1 MNLSQIETE
10 LAALRNKHSQ
20 AAGQLA
26 LLQSQKTTKA
36 AELSS
41 AQIDITTWT
50 QVQTL
55 FGKVSEFARKQ
66 LVTKI
71 EQTVSAAMEAVF
83 GEGMRFEVLIGTKG
97 NQPTAEWQVVS
108 TYGAYTVQTD
118 PQDANGGGVVDV
130 ISLALRLSLLELAR
144 PKPEGPLILD
154 EPGKMISTQFAP
166 AVAHFLKRYAETTGR
181 QIIMVTHNGELAEVA
196 DVTVRVEKRN
206 GESFV
211 VQAGSIEPVTHNKKG
226 VSGNG

>member
-1 MNLSQIETE
+1 MNLPQIESE
-10 LAALRNKHSQ
+10 LAVLRNKHSQ

-26 LLQSQKTTKA
+26 LLQSQKEAKQI
-36 AELSS
+36 ELTS
-41 AQIDITTWT
+41 AQTDIATWT
-50 QVQTL
+50 QVQAL
-55 FGKVSEFARKQ
+55 FTKVSDFARKQ
-66 LVTKI
+66 LVQRIT
-71 EQTVSAAMEAVF
+71 ETVSAALEAVF
-83 GEGMRFEVLIGTKG
+83 GEGMRFEILIGQKS

-154 EPGKMISTQFAP
+154 EPGKMISQQFAP
-166 AVAHFLKRYAETTGR
+166 AVAMFLKKYAETTGR
-181 QIIMVTHNGELAEVA
+181 QIIMVTHNGELAGAA
-196 DVTVRVEKRN
+196 DVTVRVEKKG
-206 GESFV
+206 GESV
-211 VQAGSIEPVTHNKKG
+211 